1 MSRITLKAN
10 EFGRNEIK
18 VNGRWV
24 AYPDQIETLKKV
36 SAGRW
41 EGTVSAG
48 RWHKDA
54 DDKFVVVG
62 GAAAG
67 GYSNEW
73 YVHCPLLY
81 GDAWIPA
88 KSGVHAIWLIENC

>member
-18 VNGRWV
+18 VNGRSV
-24 AYPDQIETLKKV
+24 GCPRQIKTLEKV

-41 EGTVSAG
+41 EGTINWHDNNKLIINGG
-48 RWHKDA
+48 R
-54 DDKFVVVG
+54 
-62 GAAAG
+62 AAG

-73 YVHCPLLY
+73 YIYCPALY
-81 GDAWIPA
+81 GEQWVPA